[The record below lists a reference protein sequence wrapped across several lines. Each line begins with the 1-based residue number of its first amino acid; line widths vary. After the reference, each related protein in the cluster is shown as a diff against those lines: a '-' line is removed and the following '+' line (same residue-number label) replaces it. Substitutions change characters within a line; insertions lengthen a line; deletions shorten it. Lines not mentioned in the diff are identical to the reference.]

1 VGGSFQWSLKA
12 SADPSAQTP
21 PPKLSPHLLSHL
33 SLFNSISSQSISSR
47 IYLFATSSHFPSLL
61 NQIAS
66 HCLLAWIVFR
76 QRRLLWGD
84 SDPPGPSE
92 YPPGSGRGG
101 LSIHISFYI
110 FSLQPPSFQSSSDE
124 NPVVCFGIHLYS
136 TLAVRTSLPFLSS
149 PALRIFLCRL
159 ETSGRVAVGSSAVS
173 HLGGKVE
180 RHLALFNLGTRSLLW
195 IEWSLG
201 AQSHYHPC
209 CFADLRVSPFSHG
222 TVTVKQ
228 AF

>member
-84 SDPPGPSE
+84 SDPPGPSDTLLALVE
-92 YPPGSGRGG
+92 AGSQSTS
-101 LSIHISFYI
+101 LSITSPSNPRHCKALLIKIQLFVSGSTCI
-110 FSLQPPSFQSSSDE
+110 PP
-124 NPVVCFGIHLYS
+124 
-136 TLAVRTSLPFLSS
+136 LAVHTSLPFFSS
-149 PALRIFLCRL
+149 PALRIFLRCL
-159 ETSGRVAVGSSAVS
+159 ETDGRVAAGSSAVS
-173 HLGGKVE
+173 HLGGKV
-180 RHLALFNLGTRSLLW
+180 
-195 IEWSLG
+195 
-201 AQSHYHPC
+201 
-209 CFADLRVSPFSHG
+209 
-222 TVTVKQ
+222 
-228 AF
+228 